1 MVAVLS
7 SASLINCE
15 VVLLLV
21 INCEVVLVLVISC
34 EVVLV
39 LVISWEVG
47 KKMEMAQI
55 ASHSTKMETPGR

>member
-7 SASLINCE
+7 SAPL
-15 VVLLLV
+15 
-21 INCEVVLVLVISC
+21 INCEVVLVLAINC
-34 EVVLV
+34 EVLLLV

-47 KKMEMAQI
+47 KKMEMAQM